1 MNTVSVRTPRTAGA
15 IGLVEVVG
23 DLDALL
29 TPILGRQPASV
40 GQLRRESFGDFDD
53 GLVYRFAEDGAF
65 CFPHAGPMVVRMLVE
80 ALVAQGAE
88 TAQHAA
94 AFPEAAGSTEALLLA
109 TLAHASSPAAVDLLL
124 THGIRQDDAPLPSD
138 EDLERSRRLDVLL
151 SPPTVA
157 IFGPPNAGK
166 STLFNALADQQ
177 LALVDDVAGTTRDH
191 LEQQWLVDGLMVRL
205 VDTAG
210 VRESSGLEADA
221 IRHQSDLFR
230 NADLI
235 LLVANPDQEFLSA
248 LPESLTLKVGLQSD
262 RGIHPESELS
272 LSVPQE
278 ETFQELAVAI
288 RRRLLRDE
296 DLQHTGAWWYPA
308 VRAARG
314 L

>member
-1 MNTVSVRTPRTAGA
+1 M
-15 IGLVEVVG
+15 
-23 DLDALL
+23 
-29 TPILGRQPASV
+29 
-40 GQLRRESFGDFDD
+40 
-53 GLVYRFAEDGAF
+53 
-65 CFPHAGPMVVRMLVE
+65 
-80 ALVAQGAE
+80 
-88 TAQHAA
+88 
-94 AFPEAAGSTEALLLA
+94 
-109 TLAHASSPAAVDLLL
+109 DLLL
-124 THGIRQDDAPLPSD
+124 TRGIRQDDALCRAA

-235 LLVANPDQEFLSA
+235 LLVANPDQEFLCA
-248 LPESLTLKVGLQSD
+248 LPESLTLESWTSKRPRHPPRERTLIECAPRRRRWNSRTGGCHSKAIAPRRRSAAHRGVVVSRGSSREVSD
-262 RGIHPESELS
+262 QPRPATAL
-272 LSVPQE
+272 VPQS
-278 ETFQELAVAI
+278 TRMI
-288 RRRLLRDE
+288 
-296 DLQHTGAWWYPA
+296 
-308 VRAARG
+308 
-314 L
+314 